1 MTSENSGDTTSG
13 YVRRLGVWDA
23 AMIVIGGVIGAG
35 IFRTP
40 AAVAERTSGSMQMLV
55 LWVVGGLVA
64 LIGALCFAELGARRP
79 QAGGTYIYLREA
91 WGVLPAFLC
100 GWTILLITYP
110 GSVAAVAITF
120 SDYLCPVLA
129 LPPICVQPVAVAAIV
144 FIVGINLFGVRAGAW
159 IQNIFT
165 VLKLLAIALLVA
177 AGLVLVRTRLGLL
190 PASPTQTS
198 VSNWTLIGA
207 MMPVMFSYSGFNY
220 VNNLAGEVRH
230 PQRTLPRALGLG
242 LVGVIACYVLT
253 NLAYLVGLGHAGLA
267 ASQAPATDVMS
278 QLLGPRGATVM
289 AVGIACSTFG
299 FCNVTL
305 ASGAR
310 VLQAMSADGL
320 FFPVVGKVDTRFHVP
335 QLALV
340 VLGAWSIVLILSG
353 TFGQLLNYATVGEWL
368 SYAAGIATLFWYRRH
383 GANEPASYRV
393 PLFPWL
399 PLLFMAMVSGVVAV
413 TAVTTPTDAGISLL
427 IIALGLPVYYGWR
440 ALQRH

>member
-1 MTSENSGDTTSG
+1 VTNETSG
-13 YVRRLGVWDA
+13 YVRRLGIWDA

-40 AAVAERTSGSMQMLV
+40 ATIAERTSGSVQMLV
-55 LWVVGGLVA
+55 LWIIGGLVT

-79 QAGGTYIYLREA
+79 QAGGTFIYLLEA
-91 WGVLPAFLC
+91 WGPLPAFLC
-100 GWTILLITYP
+100 GWTILLIIYP

-120 SDYLCPVLA
+120 SDYLCPVLG
-129 LPPICVQPVAVAAIV
+129 LGPLYVQPVAVAAIV

-159 IQNIFT
+159 VQNIFT

-177 AGLVLVRTRLGLL
+177 AGLVLARTQLGLL
-190 PASPTQTS
+190 SAPPAQTS
-198 VSNWTLIGA
+198 VSNWTLVGA

-220 VNNLAGEVRH
+220 VNNLAAEVRH

-267 ASQAPATDVMS
+267 ASQAPATEVMS
-278 QLLGPRGATVM
+278 QLLGPRGATVI
-289 AVGIACSTFG
+289 ALGVACSTFG
-299 FCNVTL
+299 FCNVAL

-310 VLQAMSADGL
+310 VLQAMGADGL
-320 FFPVVGKVDTRFHVP
+320 FFPAVGKIDARFHVP
-335 QLALV
+335 RLALI

-353 TFGQLLNYATVGEWL
+353 SFGQLLNYATVGDWL
-368 SYAAGIATLFWYRRH
+368 SYAAGIATLFWYRRYCAH
-383 GANEPASYRV
+383 EPASYRI

-399 PLLFMAMVSGVVAV
+399 PLIFMAMVFGVVAV
-413 TAVTTPTDAGISLL
+413 TAITTPADAGISLL
-427 IIALGLPVYYGWR
+427 IIALGVPVYYGWR
-440 ALQRH
+440 ELQRRWP